1 MSVLIIGGDNLGNIY
16 DNLLGVG
23 ATSITHIRGRKEK
36 GGKEARK
43 LLPKQFDLM
52 ILFHNFANH
61 QLARMAKKEAKK
73 REVPIIYSR
82 RSWRSI
88 QVELKRHFPRLVKMK
103 KNKNGANGGVS

>member
-1 MSVLIIGGDNLGNIY
+1 MSVLIVGGDNLGNIY

-23 ATSITHIRGRKEK
+23 ATNITHIRGRKEK

-61 QLARMAKKEAKK
+61 QLARMAKKEARK
-73 REVPIIYSR
+73 RDVPIIYSR
-82 RSWRSI
+82 RSWGSI
-88 QVELKRHFPRLVKMK
+88 HRELKRHFPRLARM
-103 KNKNGANGGVS
+103 KNKNRANGGIS